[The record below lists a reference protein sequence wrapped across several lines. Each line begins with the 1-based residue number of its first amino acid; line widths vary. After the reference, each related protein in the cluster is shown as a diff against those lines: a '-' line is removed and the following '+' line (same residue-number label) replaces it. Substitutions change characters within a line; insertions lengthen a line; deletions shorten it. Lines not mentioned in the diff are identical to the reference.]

1 MEEFIKRRMLISINF
16 YRYFA
21 GNINKVYFHSA
32 SEYRE
37 LFITD
42 MSFPKWLKELFNLK
56 LDLRA
61 RLFVPIY

>member
-21 GNINKVYFHSA
+21 GNINKIYLHPT

-37 LFITD
+37 LFVANV
-42 MSFPKWLKELFNLK
+42 SFPKWF
-56 LDLRA
+56 
-61 RLFVPIY
+61 